1 MAKFTQ
7 IWTLDGTPHENVVL
21 EKEPSPGTFME
32 VNKDYSIIAVSA
44 KEYPSFTDGTSG
56 GSAINKYD
64 LINFLNANK
73 TKLGISDSAL
83 SEFVSFLNNV
93 PLRYWNVS
101 NFNSPGLGYSLI
113 SIPVCDGLTPSGA
126 PYGNPLDTPY
136 GKSGPDITIK
146 YGFPAN
152 DYTCKNIFP
161 LN

>member
-7 IWTLDGTPHENVVL
+7 IWTLDGTPHENVVF

-44 KEYPSFTDGTSG
+44 KERPSFTDGTSG
-56 GSAINKYD
+56 GAAGNKYD

-93 PLRYWNVS
+93 PL
-101 NFNSPGLGYSLI
+101 
-113 SIPVCDGLTPSGA
+113 
-126 PYGNPLDTPY
+126 
-136 GKSGPDITIK
+136 
-146 YGFPAN
+146 
-152 DYTCKNIFP
+152 
-161 LN
+161 